1 MFYGCT
7 SLKTAPELPATTLAE
22 NCYHLMFNGCTG
34 LTTAPK
40 LPATTLADDCYNA
53 MFKGCTGLT
62 TAPELPATK
71 LNPAYH
77 CYRDMFNGC
86 SKLSKV
92 TMLATDYYA
101 SYCLDNWLYNAGTSA
116 DSRTLKLANQKVYDG
131 IKREGYL
138 PTQWQQG
145 QATIEYNNP

>member
-1 MFYGCT
+1 
-7 SLKTAPELPATTLAE
+7 
-22 NCYHLMFNGCTG
+22 
-34 LTTAPK
+34 
-40 LPATTLADDCYNA
+40 

-62 TAPELPATK
+62 TAPELPATT
-71 LNPAYH
+71 LATFCYREMFYGCTSLTTAPELPATTLAFH

-101 SYCLDNWLYNAGTSA
+101 SFCLNKWLDNAGTSA
-116 DSRTLKLANQKVYDG
+116 DGRTLKLVSKTVYDG
-131 IKREGYL
+131 LMNKGYL
-138 PTQWQQG
+138 PTKWQSG